1 MIREVQ
7 KEAREYPQC
16 GPLTDSA
23 PETIDY
29 SFEAIQQTLED
40 HSRRLCDCESSQLQL
55 QQQFSDL
62 SRLVNSSLLS
72 GFSHSSKDP
81 TSGISVVHDEVS
93 MMQDQG
99 CDSLTRMNDD
109 TPLIPPLV
117 SDSCLPPL
125 KHIPVEQGHMDQWDD
140 LLVDDLITEVS
151 LSLRQ
156 WIRERQQLLILKRQ
170 LLLKEYGVDSKV
182 ISWYEQEIKELEV
195 RKEWKIN
202 DRPITKNK

>member
-1 MIREVQ
+1 MISST
-7 KEAREYPQC
+7 P
-16 GPLTDSA
+16 D
-23 PETIDY
+23 TIDY

-40 HSRRLCDCESSQLQL
+40 HSRRLSDCESSQQQL

-81 TSGISVVHDEVS
+81 ASGISIVHDDVS
-93 MMQDQG
+93 MTVEQAQ
-99 CDSLTRMNDD
+99 DSLTMMNDD

-117 SDSCLPPL
+117 SDSNLPPL
-125 KHIPVEQGHMDQWDD
+125 KHIPVEQGHLDQWDD
-140 LLVDDLITEVS
+140 MLVDDLITEVL

-156 WIRERQQLLILKRQ
+156 WIRERQQMLILKRQ
-170 LLLKEYGVDSKV
+170 LLLKEYGLDPKV

-195 RKEWKIN
+195 GDKIKIN
-202 DRPITKNK
+202 YRPIIRNK

>member
-16 GPLTDSA
+16 VPLTDSA

-99 CDSLTRMNDD
+99 
-109 TPLIPPLV
+109 
-117 SDSCLPPL
+117 
-125 KHIPVEQGHMDQWDD
+125 
-140 LLVDDLITEVS
+140 
-151 LSLRQ
+151 
-156 WIRERQQLLILKRQ
+156 
-170 LLLKEYGVDSKV
+170 
-182 ISWYEQEIKELEV
+182 
-195 RKEWKIN
+195 
-202 DRPITKNK
+202 

>member
-1 MIREVQ
+1 
-7 KEAREYPQC
+7 
-16 GPLTDSA
+16 
-23 PETIDY
+23 
-29 SFEAIQQTLED
+29 
-40 HSRRLCDCESSQLQL
+40 
-55 QQQFSDL
+55 
-62 SRLVNSSLLS
+62 
-72 GFSHSSKDP
+72 
-81 TSGISVVHDEVS
+81 
-93 MMQDQG
+93 
-99 CDSLTRMNDD
+99 MNDD